1 MFGVRNR
8 TEESLGRS
16 RLKTAMAA
24 KVACTRAQVAL
35 MDLGVPVSDASFGM
49 MFVDGHALS
58 FQSNC

>member
-35 MDLGVPVSDASFGM
+35 TVLGVPVSDASFGM
-49 MFVDGHALS
+49 LSVDGRASS
-58 FQSNC
+58 F